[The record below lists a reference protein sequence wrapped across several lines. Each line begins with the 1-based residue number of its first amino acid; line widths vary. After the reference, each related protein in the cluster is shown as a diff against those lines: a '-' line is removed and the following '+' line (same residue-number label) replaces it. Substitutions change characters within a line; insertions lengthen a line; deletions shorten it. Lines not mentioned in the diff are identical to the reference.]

1 MKIPNNDGPNK
12 DRMEHL
18 KFVFSKNLSFVFAFE
33 IIRIALEAYL
43 ETYQRFM
50 MEFTAVS
57 YFQKRF
63 HLGCLIGS

>member
-18 KFVFSKNLSFVFAFE
+18 KFAFSKNLSFVFAFE
-33 IIRIALEAYL
+33 IIRITLEAYL

-50 MEFTAVS
+50 MEFTTVR
-57 YFQKRF
+57 YFQKRL